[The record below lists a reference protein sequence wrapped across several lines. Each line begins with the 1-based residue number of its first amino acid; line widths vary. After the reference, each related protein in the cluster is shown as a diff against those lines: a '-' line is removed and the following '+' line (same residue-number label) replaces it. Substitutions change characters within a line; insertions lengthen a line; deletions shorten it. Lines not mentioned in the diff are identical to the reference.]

1 MEVDTLA
8 RWALVLG
15 AIFLF
20 SGCADNTEDAKKAL
34 QAKLHNSPDVEYRAL
49 KSFPGGVVCG
59 EYNPEGEWGIR
70 EGYRRF
76 IVRNNEADRIASED
90 DWEIFCSK
98 KPAAKLQDRFGVGP
112 MNKKN
117 AALLQVHRDLN
128 GFDLALNAYLRDNFT
143 FPVTNQGLDA
153 LVNASKT
160 APKPGKFREGGYIDK
175 IPLDPWGRPYHYI
188 YEEQLRLEPKKYTL
202 YTLGKDG
209 VKGGQG
215 EDADISNEH
224 LKYLNHIVNL

>member
-1 MEVDTLA
+1 MA

-49 KSFPGGVVCG
+49 KNFPGGVVCG

-160 APKPGKFREGGYIDK
+160 APKPGKFREGAISTKYRWTPGAALTTIYMK
-175 IPLDPWGRPYHYI
+175 SSYASNQGSIPSTPSAKMVSKVVRGRTP
-188 YEEQLRLEPKKYTL
+188 TSA
-202 YTLGKDG
+202 T
-209 VKGGQG
+209 
-215 EDADISNEH
+215 NT
-224 LKYLNHIVNL
+224 